1 VVDVRD
7 METKHKTH
15 PCVEV
20 VLLAFLLSSCSYEL
34 PDSTDDIEALTQSG
48 SLTSELSFMDTVADK
63 IFTGEP
69 NTTSRLGQEVVL
81 GKDINGDG
89 YGDMFIG
96 APYYKE
102 IQGRVYIYYGGKDAT
117 FDVPDLILT
126 GEGDNN
132 YFGHDIEVADFN
144 DDGYA
149 DMAIAALGYNSSQ
162 GRVYIYYGGPN
173 FDATADKVFNGEP
186 GTTGRFGREIAAG
199 DVNNDGCAELLVCAD
214 EFNSKKGR
222 VYLFYGALGTEMDTI
237 CDLTFDGQNPDD
249 RFGRALAL
257 GKDVDGDG
265 YGDMI
270 IGSRYYPKGKGDGRA
285 CLYYGAQR
293 TSMDNICVLIFNH
306 QSPGENFATDVDL
319 FDIDNDNLADIII
332 AARRYDN
339 NRGRVYIYW
348 GIDGRNMDTTPDK
361 YLTGEDDVALFG
373 GDNVDCGYVNNDDY
387 GDILVAGKLYPN
399 NKLKGR
405 MYLYYGNTKALMDTT
420 CDMTFTGENDN
431 DRFGYDVAIG
441 DINGDDFGEVLTG
454 ARTFKNNSFQ
464 GRAYFYYGGPSKPE
478 AVQATKLLHKA
489 ARAGDIDQVKS
500 LISKGADVNAKDN
513 NGHTS
518 LWYAQDKGHTEIVEL
533 LRKHGAKD

>member
-1 VVDVRD
+1 
-7 METKHKTH
+7 
-15 PCVEV
+15 
-20 VLLAFLLSSCSYEL
+20 
-34 PDSTDDIEALTQSG
+34 
-48 SLTSELSFMDTVADK
+48 
-63 IFTGEP
+63 
-69 NTTSRLGQEVVL
+69 
-81 GKDINGDG
+81 
-89 YGDMFIG
+89 
-96 APYYKE
+96 
-102 IQGRVYIYYGGKDAT
+102 
-117 FDVPDLILT
+117 
-126 GEGDNN
+126 
-132 YFGHDIEVADFN
+132 
-144 DDGYA
+144 
-149 DMAIAALGYNSSQ
+149 
-162 GRVYIYYGGPN
+162 
-173 FDATADKVFNGEP
+173 
-186 GTTGRFGREIAAG
+186 
-199 DVNNDGCAELLVCAD
+199 
-214 EFNSKKGR
+214 
-222 VYLFYGALGTEMDTI
+222 MDTI
-237 CDLTFDGQNPDD
+237 CDLTFDGENPDD

-285 CLYYGAQR
+285 CLYYGAQG
-293 TSMDNICVLIFNH
+293 TNMDNICVLIFDH

-348 GIDGRNMDTTPDK
+348 GIDRTNMDTTPDK

-464 GRAYFYYGGPSKPE
+464 GRAYLYYGGPRQSEPT
-478 AVQATKLLHKA
+478 QLTKLLHQA
-489 ARAGDIDQVKS
+489 AASGKIDEVKS
-500 LISKGADVNAKDN
+500 LISKGADVNAKDD
-513 NGHTS
+513 NGHIS

-533 LRKHGAKD
+533 LRKHGVKE